1 MVVNACRNNST
12 IYKYTIINK
21 WIIKNIQTLHPA
33 GETIDSNEILSDD
46 AEESD
51 NEEVQDDDVRRKQQP
66 VYQEPDEDDSFENV
80 LKFLAEKSVP
90 FLIKTREGRAGLI
103 HNFLRGLQLPS
114 ATVPSG
120 KKMSFVHLARVTFFL
135 LHTNHGIRDG

>member
-33 GETIDSNEILSDD
+33 GETIDSNEILSVD

-66 VYQEPDEDDSFENV
+66 VDQEPDEDDSFEKF
-80 LKFLAEKSVP
+80 LKFLAEKFPS
-90 FLIKTREGRAGLI
+90 LIKTREGRAGLI

-120 KKMSFVHLARVTFFL
+120 KKMSFVHLTRVTFFL